1 MCVCVHILFHF
12 LAPFS
17 ILVFFLTEKFTISSH
32 KKRMHFRYMWYNHS
46 LIETMKSL
54 VCGGGESSVYTVRWF
69 ALFLLKL
76 KMISLFSGSKH
87 FVRNI
92 LLQSYL
98 SVFVC
103 EFRKK
108 QKFGTFDLSF
118 QQLIIIECVCVCMI
132 CAVEKA
138 TNITWIIRGEK

>member
-1 MCVCVHILFHF
+1 
-12 LAPFS
+12 
-17 ILVFFLTEKFTISSH
+17 
-32 KKRMHFRYMWYNHS
+32 
-46 LIETMKSL
+46 
-54 VCGGGESSVYTVRWF
+54 
-69 ALFLLKL
+69 
-76 KMISLFSGSKH
+76 MISLFSGSKH

-132 CAVEKA
+132 CAVEKQP
-138 TNITWIIRGEK
+138 ISLELYVEKSKQKSREKH